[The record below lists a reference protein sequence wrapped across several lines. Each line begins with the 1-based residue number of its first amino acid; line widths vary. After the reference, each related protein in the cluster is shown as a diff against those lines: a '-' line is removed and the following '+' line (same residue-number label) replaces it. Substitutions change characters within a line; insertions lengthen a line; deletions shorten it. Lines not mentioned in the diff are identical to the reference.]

1 MKEKGKIYIVIQHI
15 LVWGVIFIF
24 PLFFLNTFQTV
35 GYEDMLKRTWIRL
48 TLCAILFYVN
58 YFLLVD
64 RLLFTKK
71 LFILIIFNLVLITS
85 CLAINEWLKDI
96 LNVIPA
102 ESIQKIRMILYQ
114 NTFLFILS
122 FITSITIRLA
132 QNWIHS
138 ENDKNTIKNE
148 QLRSE
153 LDHLQYQLQP
163 HFFFNSLN
171 TIYSLIDD
179 SPEKAKETVHSLG
192 KLMRYLLYETKEGKV
207 NLTQEIE
214 FLEKFIQLMKIRMA
228 DHIQVNFSVENI
240 KNNYKIVPLLFI
252 PLVENAFKHGISAM
266 ESCVI
271 DIQIKVENEKLH
283 FKIQNPNYPKCT
295 KDKSKS
301 GIGLENLKKRL
312 ELIYSGK
319 YKMINSIQNGI
330 YVSELILSL

>member
-1 MKEKGKIYIVIQHI
+1 MKEKGKIYIIIQHI
-15 LVWGVIFIF
+15 LVWGSIFVF
-24 PLFFLNTFQTV
+24 PLFFLNTLQIN
-35 GYEDMLKRTWIRL
+35 GYEEMLERTWIRL
-48 TLCAILFYVN
+48 CLCAFIFYIN

-64 RLLFTKK
+64 KLLFTKK
-71 LFILIIFNLVLITS
+71 LFLLIIFNLVLITG
-85 CLAINEWLKDI
+85 CLGINEWIKDM
-96 LNVIPA
+96 LNVPFID
-102 ESIQKIRMILYQ
+102 SIQKTRMILYQ
-114 NTFLFILS
+114 NTFLFVLT

-132 QNWIHS
+132 QNWIYL

-148 QLRSE
+148 QLQSE

-192 KLMRYLLYETKEGKV
+192 KLMRYLLYETKDGKV

-214 FLEKFIQLMKIRMA
+214 FIEKFIQLMKIRMS

-240 KNNYKIVPLLFI
+240 NNNYKIVPLLFI
-252 PLVENAFKHGISAM
+252 PLVENAFKHGISAI
-266 ESCVI
+266 ESCII
-271 DIQIKVENEKLH
+271 DIQIKVQNEKLH

-312 ELIYSGK
+312 ELTYNGK
-319 YKMINSIQNGI
+319 YKMINSIQNEN